1 MGRQGVGIILAGG
14 RARRL
19 SKFAPARSN
28 RRGDE
33 NAPDKGHD
41 KGAITLDGSTMLA
54 RVARRFSSQ
63 VSALLL
69 NGIHA
74 DGIAGLTVTA
84 EVGDAVA
91 GQLGPLAGIAG
102 GLNWLANNADP
113 DAILISV
120 SNDVPFLPVD
130 LVDRLLQHGIDCPAI
145 AVSGGRRHPTIAAWP
160 QSCREPMLAA
170 LGKNQLSANT
180 FASAQHAIE
189 VVFPL
194 DETFIPPLDPFFN
207 VNTPEDV
214 EQARAW
220 LARGS

>member
-1 MGRQGVGIILAGG
+1 MVRQGVGIILAGG

-19 SKFAPARSN
+19 RNFAPARSD
-28 RRGDE
+28 RHGDG
-33 NAPDKGHD
+33 NGPHKGHD
-41 KGAITLDGSTMLA
+41 KGAIALAGTPMLV
-54 RVARRFSSQ
+54 RVATQLASQ

-74 DGIAGLTVTA
+74 ERIAGLTVAA
-84 EVGDAVA
+84 EVEDAVA

-102 GLNWLANNADP
+102 GLNWLANNAEP
-113 DAILISV
+113 DAMLISV
-120 SNDVPFLPVD
+120 SNDVPFLPAD
-130 LVDRLLQHGIDCPAI
+130 LADRLLQHGIETPAI

-160 QSCREPMLAA
+160 QSCREPMLEA
-170 LGKNQLSANT
+170 LEKNQLSANT
-180 FASAQHAIE
+180 FASAQQAIE

-220 LARGS
+220 LAQGK